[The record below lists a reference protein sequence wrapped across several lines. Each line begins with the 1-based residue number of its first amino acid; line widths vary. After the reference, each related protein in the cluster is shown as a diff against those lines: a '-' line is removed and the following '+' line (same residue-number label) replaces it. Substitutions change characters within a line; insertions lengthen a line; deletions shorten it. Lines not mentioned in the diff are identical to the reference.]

1 MAQDHVTLDQVFQ
14 FSDVSRPVIF
24 LQYRQHF
31 VRHGPCA
38 AIELAVV
45 VFEKVAA
52 QIFNV
57 ATALP
62 QRRHVKIHHIDA
74 VVKILAKSTRFD
86 LGFQAAVGRAH
97 HAHLDLLVFL
107 SADPAELPILQK
119 LQKLRLQR
127 GVKLGNLAER
137 LRQRTYRKCRH
148 KTEYPIAVSVHPHA
162 LKVHPKHQTREESR
176 TTWKS
181 SPKCSTYEQL
191 EVMISRE
198 WEDRAWHQRAIM
210 RRTREGKNSSHRRT
224 GFPQMLAGNSC
235 RVGVQGTGELQT

>member
-1 MAQDHVTLDQVFQ
+1 MNESGNDVFPGAALASDEDRNVGGGY
-14 FSDVSRPVIF
+14 FSQPRTNR
-24 LQYRQHF
+24 L
-31 VRHGPCA
+31 HG
-38 AIELAVV
+38 LR
-45 VFEKVAA
+45 VAK
-52 QIFNV
+52 NY
-57 ATALP
+57 L
-62 QRRHVKIHHIDA
+62 
-74 VVKILAKSTRFD
+74 
-86 LGFQAAVGRAH
+86 VGG
-97 HAHLDLLVFL
+97 
-107 SADPAELPILQK
+107 K
-119 LQKLRLQR
+119 
-127 GVKLGNLAER
+127 LAER

-224 GFPQMLAGNSC
+224 AFPQMLTGNS
-235 RVGVQGTGELQT
+235 RSVGVQGTGKL